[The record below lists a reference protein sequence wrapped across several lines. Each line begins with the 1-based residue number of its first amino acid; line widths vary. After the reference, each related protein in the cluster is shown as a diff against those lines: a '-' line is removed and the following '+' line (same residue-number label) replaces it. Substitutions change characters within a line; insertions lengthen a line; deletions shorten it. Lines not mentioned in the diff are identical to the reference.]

1 MTSIISYLAFLW
13 AAMEIKGRKREATR
27 GDADDVYRVELE
39 FIVFVHHFQWRTTQL
54 IELKIVKVRMLQCIL
69 G

>member
-1 MTSIISYLAFLW
+1 
-13 AAMEIKGRKREATR
+13 MEIKGRKREATR